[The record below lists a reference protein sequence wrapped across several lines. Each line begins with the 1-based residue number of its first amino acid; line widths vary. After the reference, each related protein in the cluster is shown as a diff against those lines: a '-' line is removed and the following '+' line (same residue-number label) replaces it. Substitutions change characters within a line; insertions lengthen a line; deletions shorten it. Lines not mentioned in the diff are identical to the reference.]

1 MRIFVTG
8 STGFIGSHF
17 LRAALAA
24 GHEIIGLRY
33 PGTQPVIPIPESDR
47 LTWVDGDLNTFFS
60 DPSAFRFQL
69 SDFSSTA
76 LIQINPPGV
85 FAGSLPKK
93 ALAMVIEWTVDHRDD
108 LIHNWEEAKA
118 GRLPKPVSPLE

>member
-1 MRIFVTG
+1 VPKV
-8 STGFIGSHF
+8 SGFYGIKIYFNVRGEHPPPHF
-17 LRAALAA
+17 HAVYA
-24 GHEIIGLRY
+24 GHK
-33 PGTQPVIPIPESDR
+33 
-47 LTWVDGDLNTFFS
+47 
-60 DPSAFRFQL
+60 
-69 SDFSSTA
+69 A